1 MPERLD
7 GADFVVSAESAVF
20 GSDHPWVAAQYAGCG
35 ESNSAHGGVNLPAAL
50 LAGSMNVSRESGE
63 LESNQQILNQ
73 KPSVMR
79 HFMFLLGMLQ
89 QGISKR
95 PFPGC
100 ESAAGKLRQK
110 R

>member
-1 MPERLD
+1 MFSVSMAGRFKFAIIHPQVSGMPERLD

-63 LESNQQILNQ
+63 LESNHQIIKSFSLHIV
-73 KPSVMR
+73 KFKSETVR
-79 HFMFLLGMLQ
+79 
-89 QGISKR
+89 IV
-95 PFPGC
+95 
-100 ESAAGKLRQK
+100 
-110 R
+110 